1 MKEFFKLLKN
11 ARFRRTMRLML
22 GFVWQFWKLGRQKK
36 FMSPK
41 AHKAKSKAVNAKLAK
56 QFADTAV
63 DMGGLIIKLGQH
75 ISSRIDILPKEFTDE
90 LSKLQDSVDPV
101 DFVEIRKVL
110 EKELGKPVDETFAEF
125 NETAIAAA
133 SLGQVHRARLH
144 NGEEVAVKVMRPG
157 IEDIM
162 EIDLKSLQ
170 VAIKFLKKRTKI
182 GNYMDLDMVYKEFND
197 TINEELDFRKEG
209 QNAES
214 FQMIFIDRDD
224 VIVPLI
230 HWGYSTKK
238 ILTMEFMD
246 GVKISDIKQLNRW
259 KVDKKQI
266 AESLFDI
273 YITQVLVEGLFHAD
287 PHPGNVLVQK
297 DGTIVLLD
305 FGMVGR
311 LTDDMKKQMIALIMA
326 VFLKDGNGTVD
337 ALVDLEFL
345 RKNADLDVLRRN
357 LNLLFEEF
365 NGADTKLSFL
375 DDEDAMDE
383 LREFI
388 NDNPF
393 QLPANTTFL
402 GKALFTI
409 YGLVNALDK
418 DFDVVEKAKPY
429 AEEFV
434 GGDLTGNIL
443 DTVLNQGK
451 DILLKVIPTTKKII
465 SVVDKMESGKLTVK
479 VHKSFENR
487 LIENQNRNTSRIV
500 KTLIGAIVFWAGFQ
514 VYGTADDRIVYVMWG
529 IGFLTMLLQARN
541 PKATTKRRRGAGSR
555 GNRKKPRFHP

>member
-1 MKEFFKLLKN
+1 MKEFFKLLRN
-11 ARFRRTMRLML
+11 ARFRRTMWLL
-22 GFVWQFWKLGRQKK
+22 FTFAWQFWKLGRQKK
-36 FMSPK
+36 VLSNK
-41 AHKAKSKAVNAKLAK
+41 AYKAKSKAMYKKQAKK
-56 QFADTAV
+56 FADTAV

-101 DFVEIRKVL
+101 DTVEIRKAI
-110 EKELGKPVDETFAEF
+110 EKELGQPVDKLFAEF
-125 NETAIAAA
+125 DGTAIAAA
-133 SLGQVHRARLH
+133 SLGQVHRARLLD
-144 NGEEVAVKVMRPG
+144 GEEVAVKVMRPG
-157 IEDIM
+157 IEDII
-162 EIDLKSLQ
+162 EVDLKSLQ
-170 VAIKFLKKRTKI
+170 IAIKFLKKRTKI
-182 GNYMDLDMVYKEFND
+182 GNYMDLDMVYQEFND
-197 TINEELDFRKEG
+197 TINDELDFRKEG

-214 FQMIFIDRDD
+214 FQMMFIDRDD
-224 VIVPLI
+224 VIVPMI
-230 HWGYSTKK
+230 HWGYSAKK
-238 ILTMEFMD
+238 VLTMEFMD
-246 GVKISDIKQLNRW
+246 GVKISDIKQLNKW

-273 YITQVLVEGLFHAD
+273 YVRQVLVDGLFHAD

-305 FGMVGR
+305 YGMVGR
-311 LTDDMKKQMIALIMA
+311 LTEDMKKQMVALIMA
-326 VFLKDGNGTVD
+326 IFLKDGNGVVD
-337 ALVDLEFL
+337 SLVDLAFL

-357 LNLLFEEF
+357 LNLLFEQF
-365 NGADTKLSFL
+365 DGADTKLSFL

-388 NDNPF
+388 NENPF

-409 YGLVNALDK
+409 YGLCNALDK
-418 DFDVVEKAKPY
+418 NFDVVEKAKPY

-443 DTVLNQGK
+443 DTILDQGK
-451 DILLKVIPTTKKII
+451 DILKSLIPTTKKII

-487 LIENQNRNTSRIV
+487 LIDNQNRNTSRIV
-500 KTLIGAIVFWAGFQ
+500 KALIGVMFIWSGFQ
-514 VYGTADDRIVYVMWG
+514 VYGTADDRVVYVMWA
-529 IGFLTMLLQARN
+529 IGVLTMLLQARN
-541 PKATTKRRRGAGSR
+541 PKVKTKRRGHGSR
-555 GNRKKPRFHP
+555 GNRKKPKFHP